1 VTRPALLPSLLA
13 ATVLALAGCGGGDD
27 DEGDGSNGSST
38 TPADMILADAGLEV
52 CSEAEEQFVQS
63 TAGSAAPLAVRGFA
77 VAEDCGGSETSP
89 DKVLVA
95 QFGDRESV
103 NAGAMAAKAGYPRSI
118 VMVSGA
124 LVIVVTGPN
133 KNTNAEAVGNAY
145 TGATGAPVRTV

>member
-1 VTRPALLPSLLA
+1 VTRPALLPSLLSA
-13 ATVLALAGCGGGDD
+13 AVLALAGCGGGDD
-27 DEGDGSNGSST
+27 DEGGGSNGSST
-38 TPADMILADAGLEV
+38 TPADIILADAGLEV
-52 CSEAEEQFVQS
+52 CSEAEGQFVQS
-63 TAGSAAPLAVRGFA
+63 TVGEAPLAVRAFA
-77 VAEDCGGSETSP
+77 VAEDCRGAETSP